1 VTELTAGLANSRGSC
16 GTQGGGCVLHLNT
29 SRSDGHSTAH
39 IDVLSGVISNLMRI
53 SDPVD

>member
-1 VTELTAGLANSRGSC
+1 VTELRAGLANSRGSC